1 MISHYVKVI
10 TGIGGILVL
19 LFPLLPVG
27 ISMLLMQ
34 LSFSVSHMTAE
45 VLGCSKS
52 AKWLADTSS
61 VLQILMAMVWLST
74 LFFLFAMIL
83 YIKTAVHAS

>member
-1 MISHYVKVI
+1 MKVM

-19 LFPLLPVG
+19 LFLLLPVG
-27 ISMLLMQ
+27 ISMFLMQ
-34 LSFSVSHMTAE
+34 LSFSVSHMVAD

-52 AKWLADTSS
+52 AKWLTDTSS
-61 VLQILMAMVWLST
+61 VLQILMAMLLLST
-74 LFFLFAMIL
+74 LCFLFAMIL